1 MKEYTLLD
9 TITINRP
16 IVFLCGP
23 LYDKNNQSDRRKILQ
38 EKIYSEFEGK
48 YLPLVVDDFLTKESM
63 GQEISIQIMEEIC
76 AAISLQTYI
85 FLDTISS
92 AAELGIFVNSAFFN
106 KVKVF
111 VPKIN
116 DIYNKGNVGFFVKE
130 VVLKDKP
137 DKIEVLEYRPK
148 VQKAAIATDY
158 FAEFYSFVN
167 DVIPNNITKNI
178 EKDEVYSETDKHKI
192 EIINTP
198 NMPQNEHQICY
209 KIENENLY
217 IHTSIKVLFY
227 TTISIIYCEYKDFF
241 EKKEK
246 NFNALDIEKIEDLVI
261 QAYVNLLCEKT
272 GIHVK
277 KEFIVH
283 IDTVLKESLRRLI
296 YHMAKFLH
304 VYNISADFKKNYLLR
319 DPQGKIIEII
329 DTKRHYNDV
338 FNVSDEQRFL
348 LKSMLAEPDTFYE
361 KIVIKKG
368 KKKRELIKYRDT
380 NEGEKARE
388 IHEAIM
394 KALLAQYTPD
404 SHSYAYQKGKSI
416 RNCVEEHLLGRGFVK
431 YDIKKFFNSI
441 TISNAV
447 DAVIRELGIDIR
459 YKTFVSMILKG
470 CFWGEELPLGLV
482 SSPVISDI
490 CMKEFDEKV
499 SEQLE
504 HLGLKYTRY
513 ADDILVSSLEHIS
526 EELYASIDS
535 IVKDNLEKVGL
546 ILNEEKKQYINFDES
561 HSFIRYLGI
570 NIVKG
575 ENANF
580 LSVGKKYIYDV
591 AKEYML
597 YEQENRARS
606 NGEELSDDLF
616 YQRIRLIGK
625 IAFIRQIEGEQGIIR
640 LEERLK
646 KYYPELDLKAI

>member
-209 KIENENLY
+209 KIENENIY

-241 EKKEK
+241 EKKE
-246 NFNALDIEKIEDLVI
+246 
-261 QAYVNLLCEKT
+261 
-272 GIHVK
+272 
-277 KEFIVH
+277 
-283 IDTVLKESLRRLI
+283 
-296 YHMAKFLH
+296 
-304 VYNISADFKKNYLLR
+304 
-319 DPQGKIIEII
+319 
-329 DTKRHYNDV
+329 
-338 FNVSDEQRFL
+338 
-348 LKSMLAEPDTFYE
+348 
-361 KIVIKKG
+361 
-368 KKKRELIKYRDT
+368 
-380 NEGEKARE
+380 
-388 IHEAIM
+388 
-394 KALLAQYTPD
+394 
-404 SHSYAYQKGKSI
+404 
-416 RNCVEEHLLGRGFVK
+416 
-431 YDIKKFFNSI
+431 
-441 TISNAV
+441 
-447 DAVIRELGIDIR
+447 
-459 YKTFVSMILKG
+459 
-470 CFWGEELPLGLV
+470 
-482 SSPVISDI
+482 
-490 CMKEFDEKV
+490 
-499 SEQLE
+499 
-504 HLGLKYTRY
+504 
-513 ADDILVSSLEHIS
+513 
-526 EELYASIDS
+526 
-535 IVKDNLEKVGL
+535 
-546 ILNEEKKQYINFDES
+546 
-561 HSFIRYLGI
+561 
-570 NIVKG
+570 
-575 ENANF
+575 
-580 LSVGKKYIYDV
+580 
-591 AKEYML
+591 
-597 YEQENRARS
+597 
-606 NGEELSDDLF
+606 
-616 YQRIRLIGK
+616 
-625 IAFIRQIEGEQGIIR
+625 
-640 LEERLK
+640 
-646 KYYPELDLKAI
+646 

>member
-1 MKEYTLLD
+1 MKEYTLSD

-23 LYDKNNQSDRRKILQ
+23 LYDKNNESDRRKILQ
-38 EKIYSEFEGK
+38 EKIYSEFDGK

-92 AAELGIFVNSAFFN
+92 AAELGIFVNSAFLN
-106 KVKVF
+106 KVKVY

-130 VVLKDKP
+130 VVLKDRP

-148 VQKAAIATDY
+148 VQKTAVATDY

-178 EKDEVYSETDKHKI
+178 EKDGIYSEIDKHKI
-192 EIINTP
+192 EIVNTP
-198 NMPQNEHQICY
+198 NMPQNEYQICY
-209 KIENENLY
+209 KIEHEDIY

-227 TTISIIYCEYKDFF
+227 ATISIIYCEYKGFF

-246 NFNALDIEKIEDLVI
+246 NFAILDIEKIEELVI
-261 QAYVNLLCEKT
+261 QAYVNLLCEET

-277 KEFIVH
+277 KEFNVH
-283 IDTVLKESLRRLI
+283 IDTVLKESLRRLA

-304 VYNISADFKKNYLLR
+304 VYNISSDFKKNYLLR

-338 FNVSDEQRFL
+338 FNVSDEQSFL
-348 LKSMLAEPDTFYE
+348 LKSMVAEPDRFYE

-368 KKKRELIKYRDT
+368 KRKRELIKYRET
-380 NEGEKARE
+380 NEGEKARK
-388 IHEAIM
+388 IHEVIM

-416 RNCVEEHLLGRGFVK
+416 RSCVEEHLLGRGFAK

-447 DAVIRELGIDIR
+447 DAVIREMGIDIR
-459 YKTFVSMILKG
+459 YKLFVSLILKG

-482 SSPVISDI
+482 SSPIISDI
-490 CMKEFDEKV
+490 CMKAFDEKV
-499 SEQLE
+499 SKQLE

-513 ADDILVSSLEHIS
+513 ADDILVSSLENIS

-535 IVKDNLEKVGL
+535 IVKDNLEREGL

-575 ENANF
+575 ENANY
-580 LSVGKKYIYDV
+580 LSVGRRYIYDV
-591 AKEYML
+591 AKEYIL
-597 YEQENRARS
+597 YEQETRAQS
-606 NGEELSDDLF
+606 NEELSSDMF

-625 IAFIRQIEGEQGIIR
+625 IGFIMQIEGEQGIIR